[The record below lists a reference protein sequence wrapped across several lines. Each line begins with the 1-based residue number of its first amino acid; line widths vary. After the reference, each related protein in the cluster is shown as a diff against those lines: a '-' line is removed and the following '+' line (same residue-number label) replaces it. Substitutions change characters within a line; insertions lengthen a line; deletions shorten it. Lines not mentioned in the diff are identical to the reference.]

1 MEITIN
7 LNNTNIKIPTK
18 SITGIIIDNN
28 EFSIISDKKVCIVRN
43 YIHNQYYNKKNSD
56 LMQLEIKNKRLV
68 LKDEEKKIIDSLKI
82 VGLKSSTLN
91 KNFSELSSS
100 EKKLFM
106 LALALLDNAEILI
119 IKDPFLGLDLKNEK
133 KLSILFRKMKDEY
146 NKTIIFIT
154 NDSEVI
160 YKYAGHMIL
169 IKENNIVL
177 EGTPLDIYQKI
188 SFLNRNKIKVPDIV
202 KVTYLAKKNKG
213 IKIDYHKDVRDIIK
227 DIYKHV

>member
-7 LNNTNIKIPTK
+7 LNNVDIKVPTK
-18 SITGIIIDNN
+18 TITGIIFDNN
-28 EFSIISDKKVCIVRN
+28 EFSITSDKKICIVKSH
-43 YIHNQYYNKKNSD
+43 IHNQYYNKKNRD
-56 LMQLEIKNKRLV
+56 LMQLEIKNRGLV

-82 VGLKSSTLN
+82 VGLKSGTLN

-106 LALALLDNAEILI
+106 LALALLDNAEVLI

-154 NDSEVI
+154 NDSEII
-160 YKYAGHMIL
+160 YKYAGHMII
-169 IKENNIVL
+169 IKEENIL
-177 EGTPLDIYQKI
+177 MEGIPSDVYQKI
-188 SFLNRNKIKVPDIV
+188 SFLNRNKINIPDIV

>member
-7 LNNTNIKIPTK
+7 LNNVDIKVPTK
-18 SITGIIIDNN
+18 TITGIIIDNN
-28 EFSIISDKKVCIVRN
+28 EFSITSDKKICIVKSH
-43 YIHNQYYNKKNSD
+43 IHNQYYNKKNRD
-56 LMQLEIKNKRLV
+56 LMQLEIKNKGLV

-82 VGLKSSTLN
+82 VGLKSGTLN

-106 LALALLDNAEILI
+106 LALALLDNAEVLI

-154 NDSEVI
+154 NDSEII
-160 YKYAGHMIL
+160 YKYAGHMII
-169 IKENNIVL
+169 IKEENIL
-177 EGTPLDIYQKI
+177 MEGIPSDIYQKI
-188 SFLNRNKIKVPDIV
+188 SFLNRNKINIPDIV

>member
-7 LNNTNIKIPTK
+7 LNNVDIKVPTK
-18 SITGIIIDNN
+18 TITGIIFDNN
-28 EFSIISDKKVCIVRN
+28 EFSITSDKKICIVKSH
-43 YIHNQYYNKKNSD
+43 IHNQYYNKENRD
-56 LMQLEIKNKRLV
+56 LMQLEIKNRGLV

-82 VGLKSSTLN
+82 VGLKSGTLN

-106 LALALLDNAEILI
+106 LALALLDNAEVLI

-154 NDSEVI
+154 NDSEII
-160 YKYAGHMIL
+160 YKYAGHMII
-169 IKENNIVL
+169 IKEENIL
-177 EGTPLDIYQKI
+177 MEGIPSDVYQKI
-188 SFLNRNKIKVPDIV
+188 SFLNRNKINIPDIV

>member
-7 LNNTNIKIPTK
+7 LNNVDIKVPTK
-18 SITGIIIDNN
+18 TITGIIIDNN
-28 EFSIISDKKVCIVRN
+28 EFSITSDKKICIVKSH
-43 YIHNQYYNKKNSD
+43 IHNQYYNKKNRD
-56 LMQLEIKNKRLV
+56 LMQLEIKNKGLV

-82 VGLKSSTLN
+82 VGLKSGTLN

-106 LALALLDNAEILI
+106 LALALLDNAEVLI

-154 NDSEVI
+154 NDSEAI
-160 YKYAGHMIL
+160 YKYAGHMII
-169 IKENNIVL
+169 IKEENIL
-177 EGTPLDIYQKI
+177 MEGIPSDIYQKI
-188 SFLNRNKIKVPDIV
+188 SFLNRNKINIPDIV